1 MKKLNDAK
9 ERNKEIVVMV
19 NTAYELKTIVEE
31 ASNMVIYQG
40 IILDRI
46 IYNTYQ
52 SRHHIERWNRE
63 LVETQDDMTG
73 VKLPV
78 KLEKL
83 SVEFYEDKDFVLDN
97 SKRI

>member
-19 NTAYELKTIVEE
+19 NTANELKTIVEQ

-52 SRHHIERWNRE
+52 SR
-63 LVETQDDMTG
+63 Q
-73 VKLPV
+73 
-78 KLEKL
+78 
-83 SVEFYEDKDFVLDN
+83 
-97 SKRI
+97 